1 MFKLSKQSHSVPLL
15 LSSELRKDLNL
26 FRKKRCCFSSRA
38 KSSRDWGAVSRLLPP
53 PSICSF
59 FTSQFSLS
67 PASTNIL
74 SHSHFH
80 SLVLYLSFS
89 RNSFSLCL
97 LIIFFLSLS
106 IVLSDC
112 LSHSR
117 FIFLSLMSLLSLS
130 LFLFLIHVIS
140 LSFYLFFLSHFS
152 LYLPLSPSLSL
163 SFFLILSVSLFHPI
177 SLFH

>member
-59 FTSQFSLS
+59 FTSQCSLS

-80 SLVLYLSFS
+80 SLVLYL
-89 RNSFSLCL
+89 SFSLCL